1 MAYPNDQN
9 SSPAGIPVW
18 GALGAPLGYQQI
30 TAPAASTALTV
41 PAGAKLALIS
51 VSTQAV
57 RFRDDGTA
65 PTASIGF
72 PLPVTGTG
80 SFFVYSGSLAAFQV
94 IQQASGAVLDI
105 LYYG

>member
-1 MAYPNDQN
+1 MPYPNDQN

-18 GALGAPLGYQQI
+18 NALGAPLGYQQI
-30 TAPAASTALTV
+30 TAPSAATSLTV
-41 PAGAKLALIS
+41 PTGAKLALIA
-51 VSTQAV
+51 VSTAPA

-72 PLPVTGTG
+72 PLPAAGPP
-80 SFFVYSGSLAAFQV
+80 FVYSGSLANFQV
-94 IQQASGAVLDI
+94 IQQTSGAVLDI